1 MHSVSQGRP
10 LPQLEGRFLIVD
22 RLGDGGTATV
32 YLSWDSKNQ
41 NWCALKL
48 LLHKYAEDEEMRRR
62 FTQEAEA
69 LKLLAHPNIP
79 HLIHHDPDS
88 EPLFMVMEL
97 ARNGSA
103 MDWVRNNGAMPPCV
117 AANVIFQVCQA
128 LAEAHAAGIVHRD
141 VKPHNVLLDDDGICK
156 LTDFGIARMFDSTSL
171 TKTGSQI
178 GTFSF
183 MAPEQRSDTK
193 SVDHRAD
200 IYSVGASLYTLLTGR
215 TSAELFVAS
224 LDDELLADVHPALR
238 EVILKATQY
247 RPEDRHASVL
257 ILQAELMDALHQVGP
272 PISELPPLVQR
283 REPLP
288 RRPPPTLPPH
298 KEFPEIDK
306 SLGAWQPPLPPEPR
320 LLETP
325 SREGILP
332 TSLSSSP
339 GLTPAPPEER
349 PRGHIVLPYTMP
361 KRPQPILYLPTPTPP
376 SRSVELTPRGP
387 TPRARSWVRPLLAIL
402 INGALW
408 LSAIAAFTTLA
419 TVLWGA
425 WSVHVARLDTH
436 DALFDLTESLQTEVG
451 VAYQVQGDQHEF
463 EAIYER
469 YSASTGAARQQAA
482 LDFVA
487 ALDEAVAGDDALV
500 GAGAL
505 PQVRKLQGARDGYLE
520 ARETW
525 THLSGRFPGV
535 IAVWMGLVDAP

>member
-1 MHSVSQGRP
+1 MRSVPQGRP
-10 LPQLEGRFLIVD
+10 LPQLEGRFHIVD

-32 YLSWDSKNQ
+32 YLCWDTQNH

-48 LLHKYAEDEEMRRR
+48 LQHKYATDEEMCKR

-79 HLIHHDPDS
+79 HLIYHDPLS

-103 MDWVRNNGAMPPCV
+103 MDWVRRNGAMPPAM

-200 IYSVGASLYTLLTGR
+200 IYSIGASLYTLLTAR

-224 LDDELLADVHPALR
+224 IDDELLADVHPALR

-257 ILQAELMDALHQVGP
+257 ILQTELMAALQQVGP
-272 PISELPPLVQR
+272 PSAELPPLVQR
-283 REPLP
+283 RDPLP

-298 KEFPEIDK
+298 KEFPELDRIFG
-306 SLGAWQPPLPPEPR
+306 SWQPHGAAEPGSIEGSSDGLLSAGGLGSGGTSGTAEPR
-320 LLETP
+320 P
-325 SREGILP
+325 RSRV
-332 TSLSSSP
+332 
-339 GLTPAPPEER
+339 
-349 PRGHIVLPYTMP
+349 VLPYTMP
-361 KRPQPILYLPTPTPP
+361 ERAQPKLYLPTPSSPP
-376 SRSVELTPRGP
+376 RSVGFSPAPPAP
-387 TPRARSWVRPLLAIL
+387 TRRRRLLHPLLMVL
-402 INGALW
+402 LNVMLGFFALLVFVVM
-408 LSAIAAFTTLA
+408 LSIG
-419 TVLWGA
+419 WGA
-425 WSVHVARLDTH
+425 WSIHAARSDTQ
-436 DALFDLTESLQTEVG
+436 DAIFDLTESLQTEVG
-451 VAYQVQGDQHEF
+451 VVYQVRGDRREF

-469 YSASTGAARQQAA
+469 YTASSGEERVQAA

-487 ALDEAVAGDDALV
+487 ALDLAVEGDDSLM
-500 GAGAL
+500 GASAL
-505 PQVRKLQGARDGYLE
+505 PQVRRLQGARDGYLE
-520 ARETW
+520 ARGAWER
-525 THLSGRFPGV
+525 LAQRFPGSL
-535 IAVWMGLVDAP
+535 AVGIGLASAP